1 MHEFKEVLGE
11 EFDELVVL
19 YSEWADEFMSR
30 SYVLM
35 MVGAKFDE
43 LAVLASEWADGVGG

>member
-1 MHEFKEVLGE
+1 MPEFKEVLGE
-11 EFDELVVL
+11 FDEPVVL
-19 YSEWADEFMSR
+19 DSEWADEFTSR
-30 SYVLM
+30 SCVLM